1 MGICRYQS
9 WGDRLKGDIP
19 PRDQE
24 ARTRKVEGLWILIN
38 AYIRYLT
45 ELSHMRTRAGKA
57 VCKIGGSHIHVPHE
71 QRCKSQVSIYTCSD
85 NSATVHFSLGY
96 ILM

>member
-19 PRDQE
+19 SRDQE

-38 AYIRYLT
+38 AYIPSTAAPAAIARALT
-45 ELSHMRTRAGKA
+45 LAGR
-57 VCKIGGSHIHVPHE
+57 GGGEGGGGGEEH
-71 QRCKSQVSIYTCSD
+71 Q
-85 NSATVHFSLGY
+85 
-96 ILM
+96 